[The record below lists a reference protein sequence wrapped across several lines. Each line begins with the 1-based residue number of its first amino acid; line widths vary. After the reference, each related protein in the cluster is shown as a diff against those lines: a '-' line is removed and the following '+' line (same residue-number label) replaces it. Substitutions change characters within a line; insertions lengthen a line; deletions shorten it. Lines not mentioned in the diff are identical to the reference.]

1 MFSFELTMA
10 ARELSR
16 RRLRTALTTLAI
28 TLGTLVIFSMNMLLP
43 TILKAFQ
50 SNILAASGQVD
61 VTITHRTGEAFSRTA
76 LNTVRRVPGVSA
88 ASGSLSRTL
97 NIPDKFYGKAN
108 VSALTLTGIDP
119 ATAQALRTYNVSEGR
134 FLRSDDPLSAV
145 IPESLAETLGL
156 GVGDKLKVP
165 TADGAVMLKVVGL
178 LPARALPGNEEIL
191 ITLNQAQKLLDLTDR
206 LNSIEANLDTTD
218 TAQRQAILDEIKADL
233 GDDYTLG
240 GLTGGSELLGNLRT
254 AQTAFN
260 LFGVLSLLMGGF
272 IILNT
277 FRTIVAERRHDIGM
291 LRAIGASRR
300 TILALIL
307 VEGLVQGVI
316 GTSIGIALGYLL
328 GAGIIALEGNLMRQY
343 LHVQI
348 GQPVVPPMLLVGT
361 FALGVAVTVLAG
373 LLPALSATRVTP
385 MEALKPPTAE
395 AAQRPSRVSLVSGVI
410 CILAGIAGLLSGQ
423 VSLAGLGCV
432 LFMAGL
438 VLIAPIL
445 VRPIASVFGALL
457 AMVFAREGT
466 STVAQ
471 SNLERQPSRA
481 AITAST
487 TMIGLALI
495 VAMAGMMW
503 SISGG
508 FLDVLQRSLGSDYL
522 LMPPSVGLWQSNIG
536 AKRDLAD
543 RIRGVPGVGVV
554 SSLRYA
560 ASSGNGQAVVALG
573 IEPQA
578 YSRVASL
585 TFQEGDAQAAYAALS
600 DGRAII
606 VNGIFAAQAKLGM
619 GDTVQLSTPTGVKPY
634 TVVGVAGDYLN
645 AKLSTAYI
653 SQANMQTDFRKSED
667 VFIQFNLAPG
677 ADAADVEARVKDILK
692 DYPQFSLVSGR
703 GYIEQNR
710 RLFDA
715 VFVMLFVLLAV
726 LTMPSLIAL
735 LNTLAIGV
743 IERTREIG
751 MLRAIGSTRRQVRRM
766 VMAESLLLSAL
777 GTALGLLAG
786 LYLGYVLVQAMSAT
800 GYPVA
805 YSFPYVGLIVA
816 AATGLLF
823 GVLAALLPARQ
834 AADMDI
840 LRALQYE

>member
-1 MFSFELTMA
+1 
-10 ARELSR
+10 
-16 RRLRTALTTLAI
+16 
-28 TLGTLVIFSMNMLLP
+28 
-43 TILKAFQ
+43 
-50 SNILAASGQVD
+50 
-61 VTITHRTGEAFSRTA
+61 
-76 LNTVRRVPGVSA
+76 
-88 ASGSLSRTL
+88 
-97 NIPDKFYGKAN
+97 
-108 VSALTLTGIDP
+108 
-119 ATAQALRTYNVSEGR
+119 
-134 FLRSDDPLSAV
+134 
-145 IPESLAETLGL
+145 
-156 GVGDKLKVP
+156 
-165 TADGAVMLKVVGL
+165 
-178 LPARALPGNEEIL
+178 
-191 ITLNQAQKLLDLTDR
+191 
-206 LNSIEANLDTTD
+206 
-218 TAQRQAILDEIKADL
+218 
-233 GDDYTLG
+233 
-240 GLTGGSELLGNLRT
+240 
-254 AQTAFN
+254 
-260 LFGVLSLLMGGF
+260 
-272 IILNT
+272 
-277 FRTIVAERRHDIGM
+277 
-291 LRAIGASRR
+291 
-300 TILALIL
+300 
-307 VEGLVQGVI
+307 
-316 GTSIGIALGYLL
+316 
-328 GAGIIALEGNLMRQY
+328 
-343 LHVQI
+343 VQI

-715 VFVMLFVLLAV
+715 VFVMLVAARAECAGIEDHVAPAGQRVLGQMQGGQAAQRRDDQAQALIQIEVMRGVELFFADK
-726 LTMPSLIAL
+726 TGHAFAQQGQLIAGQCIEQADL
-735 LNTLAIGV
+735 ATRAIPCCFIDRGRRGAPQPSEHRSGGGLERAWQQRLPALTCGLVARLGHRRTAGGCCCRSDARGITEVGGIGAIGRAGQFRLLQAGDRGLGGDRRRHEQRGQRDQ
-743 IERTREIG
+743 ERHG
-751 MLRAIGSTRRQVRRM
+751 GSEHRSLQITNEPNAVR
-766 VMAESLLLSAL
+766 
-777 GTALGLLAG
+777 
-786 LYLGYVLVQAMSAT
+786 
-800 GYPVA
+800 
-805 YSFPYVGLIVA
+805 
-816 AATGLLF
+816 
-823 GVLAALLPARQ
+823 LAAS
-834 AADMDI
+834 
-840 LRALQYE
+840 